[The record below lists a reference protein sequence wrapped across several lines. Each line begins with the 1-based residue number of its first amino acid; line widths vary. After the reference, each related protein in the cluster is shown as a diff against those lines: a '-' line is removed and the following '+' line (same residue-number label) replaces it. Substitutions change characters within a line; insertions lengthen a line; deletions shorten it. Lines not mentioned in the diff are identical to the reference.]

1 MNLIKLEKITSFILA
16 IVIFATI
23 GLLLSGKQFSIEIP
37 VLLVVYVVAAINIV
51 LQTFNRGG
59 RVNRILSAI
68 LTFILIIGF
77 GLGVFAA
84 TLPLSSG
91 N

>member
-51 LQTFNRGG
+51 LQAFNRGG

-84 TLPLSSG
+84 ILPLSSG

>member
-37 VLLVVYVVAAINIV
+37 VLLLVYVVAAINIV

-59 RVNRILSAI
+59 RVNRILSGI
-68 LTFILIIGF
+68 LTFISIIGF

>member
-16 IVIFATI
+16 IVIFVTI
-23 GLLLSGKQFSIEIP
+23 GWLLSGKQFSIEMP
-37 VLLVVYVVAAINIV
+37 VLLLVYVVAAINIV

-68 LTFILIIGF
+68 LVFILIIGL
-77 GLGVFAA
+77 GLGIFA
-84 TLPLSSG
+84 TV
-91 N
+91 

>member
-23 GLLLSGKQFSIEIP
+23 GLLLTGKQFSIEIP

-59 RVNRILSAI
+59 RVNRILSGI
-68 LTFILIIGF
+68 LTFISIIGF

>member
-23 GLLLSGKQFSIEIP
+23 GLLLSGKQFSIEMP
-37 VLLVVYVVAAINIV
+37 VLLLVYVVAAINIV

-68 LTFILIIGF
+68 LAFVLIVGF

>member
-37 VLLVVYVVAAINIV
+37 VLLLVYVVAAINIV

-68 LTFILIIGF
+68 LAFVLIVGF

-84 TLPLSSG
+84 TLLLSSG

>member
-37 VLLVVYVVAAINIV
+37 VLLLVYVVAAINIV

-84 TLPLSSG
+84 ILPLSSG